1 MKKSDRTRAFYAGAL
16 YFEPTVR
23 DSGLSGLLLGSVA
36 QFCSTSNAILM
47 TQSNFRGFDRFV
59 EKYFL
64 NPQIVEFIK
73 YDDED
78 LVLPENAENTE
89 KCFKVLSKLDGIRFY
104 ADMPEKVTK

>member
-1 MKKSDRTRAFYAGAL
+1 
-16 YFEPTVR
+16 
-23 DSGLSGLLLGSVA
+23 
-36 QFCSTSNAILM
+36 M

-78 LVLPENAENTE
+78 LVLPENAENADNTE

-104 ADMPEKVTK
+104 ADMPEKATKWLILKQIQNRKDYMWKTEINKIPKRSKKC